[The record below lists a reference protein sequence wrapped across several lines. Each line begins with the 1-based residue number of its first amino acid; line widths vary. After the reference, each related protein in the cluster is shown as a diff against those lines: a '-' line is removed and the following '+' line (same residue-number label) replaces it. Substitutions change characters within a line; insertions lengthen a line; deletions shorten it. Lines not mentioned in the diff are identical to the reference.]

1 MNLQKAGLIF
11 SGLIMMLNASC
22 MDKDTV
28 APEGYPPK
36 DPEISVSTVL
46 TGYEIIWGMDFLPGG
61 DLVFGE
67 KRGKLYRLSNGT
79 VKEITGFPE
88 VFPSGQGGLLDIR
101 VHPDY
106 AANGWIYASY
116 SGSLPGGSGQLNL
129 IRFKIINDQVQNIEN
144 LFSSGGINTWYGHY
158 GSRILFDRNNYLYL
172 SIGEGGPA
180 SLGGPNSPNLNAQ
193 NTKSNWGKTHRF
205 RDDGSIP
212 DDNPVLPGNTT
223 PSSIWSY
230 GHRNPQGLALN
241 PGTGEV
247 WSSEHGPM
255 GGDELNIIKKGLN
268 YGWPLYSIG
277 INYDGSRISSGHTA
291 KGIEPPL
298 YTWTP
303 SIGVCGIAFI
313 TSDSFGAW
321 KGNLLASGL
330 ALQKLYRCV
339 VKDNKVTEETELL
352 TGYGRVRNVI
362 QGPDGNIYVSV
373 EGPGRILRISP
384 QP

>member
-1 MNLQKAGLIF
+1 
-11 SGLIMMLNASC
+11 
-22 MDKDTV
+22 
-28 APEGYPPK
+28 
-36 DPEISVSTVL
+36 
-46 TGYEIIWGMDFLPGG
+46 
-61 DLVFGE
+61 
-67 KRGKLYRLSNGT
+67 
-79 VKEITGFPE
+79 
-88 VFPSGQGGLLDIR
+88 
-101 VHPDY
+101 
-106 AANGWIYASY
+106 
-116 SGSLPGGSGQLNL
+116 
-129 IRFKIINDQVQNIEN
+129 
-144 LFSSGGINTWYGHY
+144 
-158 GSRILFDRNNYLYL
+158 
-172 SIGEGGPA
+172 
-180 SLGGPNSPNLNAQ
+180 
-193 NTKSNWGKTHRF
+193 
-205 RDDGSIP
+205 
-212 DDNPVLPGNTT
+212 
-223 PSSIWSY
+223 
-230 GHRNPQGLALN
+230 
-241 PGTGEV
+241 
-247 WSSEHGPM
+247 M

-291 KGIEPPL
+291 EGIEPPL

-303 SIGVCGIAFI
+303 SIGVCGITFI

>member
-22 MDKDTV
+22 MDKDAV
-28 APEGYPPK
+28 PPEGYPPQ
-36 DPEISVSTVL
+36 DPEISVTTIVS
-46 TGYEIIWGMDFLPGG
+46 GYEIIWGMDFLPGG
-61 DLVFGE
+61 DLIFGE
-67 KRGKLYRLSNGT
+67 KRGRLYRLSNGT
-79 VKEITGFPE
+79 VKEITGFPA

-101 VHPDY
+101 IHPDY
-106 AANGWIYASY
+106 DTNGWIYASY
-116 SGSLPGGSGQLNL
+116 SGSLSGGSGQLNL
-129 IRFKIINDQVQNIEN
+129 IRFKIINDQVSNIGN

-172 SIGEGGPA
+172 SIGEGGPT

-193 NTKSNWGKTHRF
+193 NTKSNWGKIHRF

-212 DDNPVLPGNTT
+212 DDNPVLPGNTA

-230 GHRNPQGLALN
+230 GHRNPQGLALH
-241 PGTGEV
+241 PETGEV

-277 INYDGSRISSGHTA
+277 INYDGTGISSGHTA
-291 KGIEPPL
+291 EGIEAPL

-313 TSDSFGAW
+313 TNDRFAAW

-339 VKDNKVTEETELL
+339 VKDNKVTEQTELL

-362 QGPDGNIYVSV
+362 QGPDGDIYVSV
-373 EGPGRILRISP
+373 EGSGRILRISP
-384 QP
+384 LP